1 MVKENIKKAK
11 NGTYYFRAFLGIDQ
25 LTGKLIQKYR
35 SGFKTQ
41 KEAKKAYAELLVNV
55 ESNVRDSSK
64 REGISKMNF
73 KAYIEQVFL
82 PYYKTRVEIR
92 TFENRQ
98 SSILKHFPFFYHLNV
113 DEITP
118 INVQTWQSKMAET
131 LSRSYVRVVQGIFSV
146 AMDRA
151 VVLGLSQRN
160 PSKIVGNVKKE
171 KKVVDFWTK
180 EEFEKVIANI
190 YIGDYYQRFVFTTLW
205 LLFMSG
211 LRIGEATA
219 LQWSDVDYE
228 SGILSVTKSLYY
240 KNVDEFYFTEPK
252 TKASIRYI
260 PLDDITL
267 GYLKKWEEEQ
277 QRVLETD
284 FILSYNGFPTQKHT
298 ISYAIDRYAKLAG
311 VHRIRIHAL
320 RHSHASLLISLGEN
334 AIVIKDRLGHEDI
347 ETTLGTYGHLYP
359 NSNFQVAKKLNGIM
373 NVISPDENKG
383 PNISN
388 QYTAEYLKLSR

>member
-11 NGTYYFRAFLGIDQ
+11 NGTYYFRAFLGIDP
-25 LTGKLIQKYR
+25 LTGKSIQKYR
-35 SGFKTQ
+35 SGFKTK
-41 KEAKKAYAELLVNV
+41 KEAKNAYAELLVNA
-55 ESNVRDSSK
+55 ESNKENSSK
-64 REGISKMNF
+64 REDISKMNF
-73 KAYIEQVFL
+73 KDYIEQVFL

-118 INVQTWQSKMAET
+118 IYVQTWQSKMAET

-151 VVLGLSQRN
+151 VVLGLSHRN

-190 YIGDYYQRFVFTTLW
+190 YIEDYYQRFVFTTLW

-240 KNVDEFYFTEPK
+240 KNIDEFYFTEPK

-267 GYLKKWEEEQ
+267 GYLKKWKKEQ
-277 QRVLETD
+277 QRILETN

-359 NSNFQVAKKLNGIM
+359 NSNFQVAEKLNGIM

-383 PNISN
+383 PNVSN
-388 QYTAEYLKLSR
+388 QFTAEYLKLSR